1 MWKAQEW
8 GGMYQR
14 YKNINLNKI
23 QRSDERVSQVKGS
36 LERHNDSL
44 QNKRSQIRC
53 IPHGSLGSKKR
64 AGWQNLKTWK
74 NSKKGPKIRWGLAQ
88 CKSTCKDHAGFDKS
102 FENITLCL
110 DQLPLNSNHK
120 GKENTETLV
129 LSREANALPHC
140 KNLSVKPYSLI
151 SCCFKHNL

>member
-23 QRSDERVSQVKGS
+23 QRSNERVSQVKGS

-44 QNKRSQIRC
+44 QNKRSQICC

-64 AGWQNLKTWK
+64 AGWQNLKTWI
-74 NSKKGPKIRWGLAQ
+74 NSKKGPQIRWGLAK
-88 CKSTCKDHAGFDKS
+88 CKSICEEHAASDK
-102 FENITLCL
+102 
-110 DQLPLNSNHK
+110 
-120 GKENTETLV
+120 V
-129 LSREANALPHC
+129 LR
-140 KNLSVKPYSLI
+140 I
-151 SCCFKHNL
+151 

>member
-23 QRSDERVSQVKGS
+23 QRSNERVSQVKGS

-64 AGWQNLKTWK
+64 AGWQNLKTWI
-74 NSKKGPKIRWGLAQ
+74 NSKKGPQIRWGLAQ
-88 CKSTCKDHAGFDKS
+88 WKSICEEHAGSVS
-102 FENITLCL
+102 FENITLYL
-110 DQLPLNSNHK
+110 DQLPLKIHFTK
-120 GKENTETLV
+120 QKTTRKTLV
-129 LSREANALPHC
+129 LSREANTLPHC
-140 KNLSVKPYSLI
+140 KS
-151 SCCFKHNL
+151 SCKE